1 MAKTREIKRRIKAV
15 GNIKRITKTMQ
26 MIATARFQ
34 AAQKRATAAQPYTRK
49 IAELVGQLAAAAAT
63 QSGGSASGGA
73 ESNGQPAGGLSHP
86 LLRTPDPRTNRE
98 LLLVLTSNRGLAGG
112 YNGSILRLAL
122 TYIRAATAEGKTV
135 EVEVV
140 GKKGVNFFKFN
151 NVQVA
156 KFHGEFADQPRYEQV
171 EPLAERYMSEF
182 SAGKYD
188 AVRVVYMSFVSMAR
202 QTPRNLQL
210 LPLENPAD
218 TEGRGATPGKSEG
231 REAKIVERDA
241 AGIGTARVSEKQ
253 GGRTVSVDYD
263 FSPSPAELLGELLPI
278 TVKTQL
284 FQCFNEANVSEQI
297 ARMVAMKAATDA
309 AGKMGKDLNRR
320 YNRARQA
327 AITTELS
334 EIIAGA
340 ASLE

>member
-49 IAELVGQLAAAAAT
+49 IAELVGQLAAAA
-63 QSGGSASGGA
+63 QSAAPASA
-73 ESNGQPAGGLSHP
+73 ESNGQAASGLSHP
-86 LLRTPDPRTNRE
+86 LLRTPEPRTNRE

-188 AVRVVYMSFVSMAR
+188 AVRVVYMSFVSMRSAWS
-202 QTPRNLQL
+202 T
-210 LPLENPAD
+210 
-218 TEGRGATPGKSEG
+218 
-231 REAKIVERDA
+231 
-241 AGIGTARVSEKQ
+241 
-253 GGRTVSVDYD
+253 
-263 FSPSPAELLGELLPI
+263 
-278 TVKTQL
+278 
-284 FQCFNEANVSEQI
+284 
-297 ARMVAMKAATDA
+297 
-309 AGKMGKDLNRR
+309 
-320 YNRARQA
+320 
-327 AITTELS
+327 
-334 EIIAGA
+334 
-340 ASLE
+340 